1 LDQKNELPRHFL
13 AELKAKGYSANEI
26 FIYRRLTESQGRE
39 QIVLRPAC
47 LGQLVCS
54 NNDQMLKDMYEGY
67 FLNLSTERKAYEIS
81 FEEIGAMVG
90 DIAPLFG
97 FV

>member
-1 LDQKNELPRHFL
+1 
-13 AELKAKGYSANEI
+13 
-26 FIYRRLTESQGRE
+26 
-39 QIVLRPAC
+39 
-47 LGQLVCS
+47 
-54 NNDQMLKDMYEGY
+54 MLKDMYEGY